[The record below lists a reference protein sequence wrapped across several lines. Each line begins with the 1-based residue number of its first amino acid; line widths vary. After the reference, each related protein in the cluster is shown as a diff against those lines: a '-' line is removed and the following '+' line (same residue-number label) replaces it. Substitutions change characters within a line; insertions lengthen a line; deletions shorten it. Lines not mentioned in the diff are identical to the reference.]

1 VVSASGLAVAD
12 VERTRRLQLAA
23 ALALLVLLA
32 IVLAPIG
39 GTLAYTGRG
48 FAIAF
53 VAALFLPVVFWRVPA
68 SPVVLFAAAATSIER
83 FADVNPD
90 AITARI
96 PLFRSFAETSG
107 LSGVILTPIEI
118 VIALALLI
126 WLAKGVS
133 ERRVRFHA
141 SPLGIMIM
149 VVFGVAIAVELFG
162 LARGGIF
169 HISLWEL
176 RPFVYLA
183 TAYVLASQ
191 LVSRRAALEAILWG
205 MIIGTGLKGIE
216 GTERVIT
223 WASIVPKPEAILEHD
238 ESFFFS
244 CYILLTVSL
253 WLFGKRGWLR
263 RVAMLLLPFV
273 VTADLGNNRRAAWV
287 ILPAGLLAL
296 AVVYYVRAPAHR
308 LMTAW
313 IVGVLIVLGA
323 GYVTAFRNQT
333 SLLGQP
339 AHAIWSQ
346 FQPDPRDAASNQ
358 YRQLENLNLAIDIR
372 AAAFTGTGF
381 GVPIAH
387 PIPIFDASGIDPLIN
402 FIPHNNV
409 LYIWLRLGTLGCV
422 AFWCLVGAAIV
433 SACRL
438 ARHPDRDL
446 ALFGALGM
454 FAVMGWLVEG
464 YFDMGIVSFR
474 IILLIGTVLGAVTA
488 AHRMAAAEARAAAA
502 AEEPTAPRPP
512 LRILPPEERRRRLI
526 AEPAAAASSSGT

>member
-1 VVSASGLAVAD
+1 MVSSSDLAIGD
-12 VERTRRLQLAA
+12 IERARRLQLAA
-23 ALALLVLLA
+23 VAGLLVLLA
-32 IVLAPIG
+32 VLLGPVG
-39 GTLAYTGRG
+39 GLLAYTGRG

-53 VAALFLPVVFWRVPA
+53 VGALFLPVVFWKVPA
-68 SPVVLFAAAATSIER
+68 SPAVLFAAAATSIER
-83 FADVNPD
+83 FSDANPD

-96 PLFRSFAETSG
+96 PLFRSFAETYG

-118 VIALALLI
+118 VIGLALLI

-133 ERRVRFHA
+133 ERRLRFHA
-141 SPLGIMIM
+141 SPLGIMVM
-149 VVFGVAIAVELFG
+149 VVFGVAVAVELFG

-183 TAYVLASQ
+183 TAYLLASQ
-191 LVSRRAALEAILWG
+191 LVSRRAALEAILWA
-205 MIIGTGLKGIE
+205 MVIGTGLKGIE
-216 GTERVIT
+216 GTERVFT

-263 RVAMLLLPFV
+263 WVATLLLPFV

-296 AVVYYVRAPAHR
+296 AVVYYVRTPAR
-308 LMTAW
+308 RMVTAW
-313 IVGVLIVLGA
+313 IVGVLLAMGA
-323 GYVTAFRNQT
+323 GYVTTFKNQG
-333 SLLGQP
+333 SLVAEP
-339 AHAIWSQ
+339 ARAIWSQ
-346 FQPDPRDAASNQ
+346 FQPDPRDAASNE
-358 YRQLENLNLAIDIR
+358 YRTLENLNLAIDIR
-372 AAAFTGTGF
+372 SAVFTGTGF
-381 GVPIAH
+381 GVPIDH
-387 PIPIFDASGIDPLIN
+387 PIPIFDASNIDPLIN
-402 FIPHNNV
+402 FIPHNNI

-454 FAVMGWLVEG
+454 FAVMAWLVEG

-502 AEEPTAPRPP
+502 AEESAAPTPP
-512 LRILPPEERRRRLI
+512 LRILPPDRRRRLI